1 MSSQTKICDCDFN
14 IGQCDCTYTELG
26 IGIGQ
31 KIDKLTKLYFDSVNQ
46 KNNYENNLEN

>member
-1 MSSQTKICDCDFN
+1 MKNQTKICDCDFD

-31 KIDKLTKLYFDSVNQ
+31 KIDKLTKLYWNSVNESI
-46 KNNYENNLEN
+46 NYENNLED